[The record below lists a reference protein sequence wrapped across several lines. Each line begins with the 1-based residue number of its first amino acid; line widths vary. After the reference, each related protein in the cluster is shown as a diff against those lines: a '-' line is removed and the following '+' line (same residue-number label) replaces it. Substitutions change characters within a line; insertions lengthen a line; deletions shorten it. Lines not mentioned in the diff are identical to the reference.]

1 MKLVNFVI
9 RMHVCVCVCV
19 YVCVTYVLIGFDDAM
34 PTFDDFSTLLL
45 NCDFSK
51 WTKMAD
57 CLNVSKVTLSTI
69 SEKLVGDELRD
80 KKAFLSVL
88 SSWREKAPVRKED
101 KKATWRNLRNSL
113 AEFDDIVEQ
122 IEKIKAG

>member
-1 MKLVNFVI
+1 MC
-9 RMHVCVCVCV
+9 VCVYVCV

-57 CLNVSKVTLSTI
+57 CLNVSKVTLSTL

-88 SSWREKAPVRKED
+88 SSWREKARVRKED

>member
-1 MKLVNFVI
+1 M
-9 RMHVCVCVCV
+9 
-19 YVCVTYVLIGFDDAM
+19 YVLIGFDDAM

-45 NCDFSK
+45 NCDSSK

-57 CLNVSKVTLSTI
+57 CLNVHKVTQSNI

-80 KKAFLSVL
+80 KKAFLLIL
-88 SSWREKAPVRKED
+88 SSWREKAPMD

>member
-1 MKLVNFVI
+1 MCLHYF
-9 RMHVCVCVCV
+9 
-19 YVCVTYVLIGFDDAM
+19 IGFDDAM

-51 WTKMAD
+51 WRKMAD

-69 SEKLVGDELRD
+69 SENLGGDELRD
-80 KKAFLSVL
+80 KKAFLLIL

-101 KKATWRNLRNSL
+101 RKATWRNLRNSL

-122 IEKIKAG
+122 IEEIKER

>member
-1 MKLVNFVI
+1 M
-9 RMHVCVCVCV
+9 MHVCVCVCV
-19 YVCVTYVLIGFDDAM
+19 CVCITYILIGFDDAM

-51 WTKMAD
+51 WTKIAD
-57 CLNVSKVTLSTI
+57 CLNVHEVTQSNI